1 MTVNTKT
8 VRFNI
13 AERISESLFNY
24 FNEQGLSNNS
34 LRLSKSMKKGLE
46 AGNLILHELCHRP
59 KK

>member
-1 MTVNTKT
+1 MLQWGLFLTNFS
-8 VRFNI
+8 FNI

-46 AGNLILHELCHRP
+46 AGNLILHE
-59 KK
+59 

>member
-13 AERISESLFNY
+13 VERISESLFNY

-34 LRLSKSMKKGLE
+34 LRLSKSMKNGLE
-46 AGNLILHELCHRP
+46 AGNLILHE
-59 KK
+59 

>member
-13 AERISESLFNY
+13 AERISESLSFNY

-46 AGNLILHELCHRP
+46 AGNLILHE
-59 KK
+59 